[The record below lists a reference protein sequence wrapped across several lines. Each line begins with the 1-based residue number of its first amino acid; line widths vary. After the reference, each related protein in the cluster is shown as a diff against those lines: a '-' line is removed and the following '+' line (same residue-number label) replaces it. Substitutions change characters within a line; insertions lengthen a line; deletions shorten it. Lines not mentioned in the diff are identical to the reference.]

1 MRRLSLC
8 AVCPTCSHLAAQ
20 HTAYSHIPAQ
30 PTIPCTPTDTHTG
43 SHCPV
48 RLHTCPRAVETK
60 GTPPKGTASLLS
72 SRALPNT
79 FFIHLSS
86 GFCSLRTRVNTGVIR
101 NRGKAYVSDMIPRD
115 TQNYSYEGGRPKG
128 RSHSSHICS
137 PGQTL
142 LDNAN
147 LTLQGISL
155 WCIISHQGKI

>member
-1 MRRLSLC
+1 MLSVPL
-8 AVCPTCSHLAAQ
+8 AVTYLHSIQPIPIYLHNQPYHAPPQTPIQGVTAQ
-20 HTAYSHIPAQ
+20 YACIPAHGLWRLRGHLQKGQ
-30 PTIPCTPTDTHTG
+30 PPSSPPGLCLTPF
-43 SHCPV
+43 
-48 RLHTCPRAVETK
+48 L
-60 GTPPKGTASLLS
+60 
-72 SRALPNT
+72 
-79 FFIHLSS
+79 IHLSS
-86 GFCSLRTRVNTGVIR
+86 GFCSLRIRVNTGVIR